1 MADRPA
7 TAGHDEIA
15 MMLPWY
21 VNGTLGAG
29 ERDAVAAHLDV
40 CAACREA
47 LADCVAMH
55 AAVAADGATP
65 IPPAVSAGDLLD
77 GSARRTRRVRARW
90 RIAAGIAA
98 LAIAA
103 GTLVAIPLPWS
114 GSTFEAVTGAASA
127 TTVDYVFEVRLV
139 DGLTGQQQ
147 ADALAGIGGRDAALL
162 SGDSAYRVT
171 IAMPPR
177 SLAEL
182 EAMAAEFERRDDVLE
197 ARLVALQVPAQ

>member
-1 MADRPA
+1 MIDRPA

-15 MMLPWY
+15 LMLPWY
-21 VNGTLGAG
+21 VNGTLGDG
-29 ERDAVAAHLDV
+29 ERDAVAAHVDV
-40 CAACREA
+40 CADCREA
-47 LADCVAMH
+47 LADCEAMH

-77 GSARRTRRVRARW
+77 GVERRARRVRNGW
-90 RIAAGIAA
+90 RMAAAIAA

-103 GTLVAIPLPWS
+103 AMLVAIPLPLS
-114 GSTFEAVTGAASA
+114 NSTFQTVTESASA
-127 TTVDYVFEVRLV
+127 TTVDYVFEVRLA
-139 DGLTGQQQ
+139 DGLTGQQR

-162 SGDSAYRVT
+162 NGDSVYRVT

-182 EAMAAEFERRDDVLE
+182 EAMAAEFARREGVIE